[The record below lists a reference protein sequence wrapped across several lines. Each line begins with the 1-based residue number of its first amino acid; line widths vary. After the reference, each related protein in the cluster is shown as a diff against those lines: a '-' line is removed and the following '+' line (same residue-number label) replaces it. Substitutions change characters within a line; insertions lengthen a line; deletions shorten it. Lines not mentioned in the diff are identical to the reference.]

1 MRKHCKTALL
11 TAAALVAA
19 SAMVAVAL
27 PALAQ
32 PASPT
37 LSQATQEWLRAA
49 RLGPHAEPRFDV
61 EALYAQAKKE
71 GAVAVYSYSSRI
83 HAIASTFEKQY
94 PGIKVNAFDLD
105 GAEII
110 TKVLAEQRARNYQ
123 SDLIFLPE
131 VATVKHLLM
140 PRGMVFNYVPPDLIT
155 KIPRQYREPLLAR
168 QFSFRVVFYNSER
181 HATPP
186 VGNLWDLTQPE
197 WKGRVM
203 LPDPLKIPEYLSFL
217 VTIAQRSGDMAKA
230 HQQKYGDL
238 RIAPGVEGAGYEW
251 IRRLLANDLIIA
263 PSTDAVTN
271 AIGRT
276 GQTAPPIGISAWS
289 RVRDKI
295 RAPAL
300 RFEPAL
306 AVDPVGAV
314 SDIAILAIPAHAPH
328 PAAAKLLIRWLMG
341 DEKGGQGFTPFY
353 IEGHLPTRVDVPP
366 PPGMPLLHHLKV
378 WDQDYDAIWKTSSR
392 VRDFWIRHLR

>member
-1 MRKHCKTALL
+1 MRTPLRALSLIATALVV
-11 TAAALVAA
+11 AAALVTAGP
-19 SAMVAVAL
+19 

-32 PASPT
+32 PTPPALLP
-37 LSQATQEWLRAA
+37 ATQEWLRAA
-49 RLGPHAEPRFDV
+49 RLGPHAEPRFDA
-61 EALYAQAKKE
+61 EALYEQARKE
-71 GAVAVYSYSSRI
+71 GAVTVYSYSSRI

-140 PRGMVFNYVPPDLIT
+140 PRGMVFNYVPPDLVT

-197 WKGRVM
+197 WKGRV
-203 LPDPLKIPEYLSFL
+203 LFPDPLKIPEYLSFL
-217 VTIAQRSGDMAKA
+217 VTIAQRSDDMAKA
-230 HQQKYGDL
+230 HQRKYGDL
-238 RIAPGVEGAGYEW
+238 RLAPGVEGAGYEW

-271 AIGRT
+271 AIGRP

-295 RAPAL
+295 RTPTL

-314 SDIAILAIPAHAPH
+314 SDVAILAIPAQAPH
-328 PAAAKLLIRWLMG
+328 PAAAKLLIRWMMG

-366 PPGMPLLHHLKV
+366 PPGMPLLYHLKV
-378 WDQDYDAIWKTSSR
+378 WDQDYDAIWKISSR
-392 VRDFWIRHLR
+392 VKDFWVRYLR